1 MYIEDITSHDTGSSS
16 DPRSLGPGKPKAL
29 VVTGE
34 FPYPPDHGGRVDI
47 WRRVQVLAALGFSVE
62 VLATVFRPPES
73 ADLIAVRSV
82 VDDVTLVPRR
92 HNLTGVFSRVPVQV
106 STRSGL
112 RQARLNASYDL
123 AVLETEAVAAV
134 LDNPHL
140 RAKVVALRIQ
150 NDEPRYFQDLTRSE
164 RNWLKKAYYATEA
177 RRYRRFLPAIHAR
190 VDRLWFISA
199 EERDAF
205 AAAVGLPAAAH
216 AFFLPAPLDPNGFRP
231 HPVHGTNVLFVGT
244 LTLPVNVEA
253 LCWYL
258 DHVHPRLQSSPGYHF
273 VIAGNTRGT
282 QVDWLRRR
290 VKKLGDVDLYE
301 NPGTQALDAL
311 YALSS
316 VFVNPAQSGAG
327 VKLKTINAIEAGLPV
342 VCTTVGKQGTGLRT
356 SVDVCVADQAAAFAD
371 AIRRLL
377 SEPATRRSLVAE
389 AQRFL
394 GANCDHKEILRASLR
409 DSRIAARVGGCERSR
424 EQGYENP

>member
-1 MYIEDITSHDTGSSS
+1 MYIDDITFHDIHSAS
-16 DPRSLGPGKPKAL
+16 DSRFLGPGKPKAL

-47 WRRVQVLAALGFSVE
+47 WRRVQVLAGLGFSVE
-62 VLATVFRPPES
+62 LLATVFRPPES
-73 ADLIAVRSV
+73 AELAAVRSV
-82 VDDVTLVPRR
+82 VDDVILVSRR
-92 HNLTGVFSRVPVQV
+92 HNLTGVFSRAPGQV
-106 STRSGL
+106 STRGWL
-112 RQARLNASYDL
+112 RQVRLNASYDL
-123 AVLETEAVAAV
+123 VVLETEAVAAV

-150 NDEPRYFQDLTRSE
+150 NDEPRYFRELARSE

-177 RRYRRFLPAIHAR
+177 RRYRRFLPVIHAR

-199 EERDAF
+199 KERDAF
-205 AAAVGLPAAAH
+205 AAAVGFPAAAN
-216 AFFLPAPLDPNGFRP
+216 AYFLPAPLDCNGFRP
-231 HPVHGTNVLFVGT
+231 HPAGGANVLFVGT
-244 LTLPVNVEA
+244 LSHPVNVEA

-258 DHVHPRLQSSPGYHF
+258 DHVHPRLQLLPGYHF

-290 VKKLGDVDLYE
+290 VKKLGDVDLHE
-301 NPGTQALDAL
+301 NPSAQALEAL

-342 VCTTVGKQGTGLRT
+342 VCTTVGKQGTGLRA
-356 SVDVCVADQAAAFAD
+356 SVDVYVEDQPATFAD

-377 SEPATRRSLVAE
+377 SDPATRRSLVAE

-394 GANCDHKEILRASLR
+394 GTNYDHKEIIRASLK
-409 DSRIAARVGGCERSR
+409 DICIPSWVG
-424 EQGYENP
+424 

>member
-1 MYIEDITSHDTGSSS
+1 MYMDDIASHDIRSSS
-16 DPRSLGPGKPKAL
+16 DPRSPGPGKPKVL

-34 FPYPPDHGGRVDI
+34 FPYPPDHGARVDI
-47 WRRVQVLAALGFSVE
+47 WRRAQVLAGLGFSVDL
-62 VLATVFRPPES
+62 LATVFRQPQPAEV
-73 ADLIAVRSV
+73 ATVRSL
-82 VDDVTLVPRR
+82 VDDVILVPRR
-92 HNLTGVFSRVPVQV
+92 HNLRGVFSRAPGQV
-106 STRSGL
+106 RTRAGL

-123 AVLETEAVAAV
+123 VVLETEAVASV
-134 LDNPHL
+134 LDNPRL
-140 RAKVVALRIQ
+140 RAKVVVLRIQ
-150 NDEPRYFQDLTRSE
+150 NDETHYYQELARSE

-177 RRYRRFLPAIHAR
+177 RRFRRFLPAIHSR

-205 AAAVGLPAAAH
+205 AAAVGLPAATHAH
-216 AFFLPAPLDPNGFRP
+216 FLPAPLDPSGFRP
-231 HPVHGTNVLFVGT
+231 HPTDGANALFVGT
-244 LTLPVNVEA
+244 LSLPVNVEA
-253 LCWYL
+253 LGWYL

-290 VKKLGDVDLYE
+290 VERLGDVDLHE
-301 NPGTQALDAL
+301 DPSAQALDAL
-311 YALSS
+311 YASSS

-342 VCTTVGKQGTGLRT
+342 VCTTVGKQGTGLRA
-356 SVDVCVADQAAAFAD
+356 SVDAYVEDQPAAFAE

-377 SEPATRRSLVAE
+377 SEPATRRSVVAE

-394 GANCDHKEILRASLR
+394 GANYDHKEIIRTSLR
-409 DSRIAARVGGCERSR
+409 NTCLTSCVD
-424 EQGYENP
+424 

>member
-1 MYIEDITSHDTGSSS
+1 MYIEDITFSDIHSSS
-16 DPRSLGPGKPKAL
+16 DSRSREPGKPKAL

-34 FPYPPDHGGRVDI
+34 FPYPPDHGARVDI
-47 WRRVQVLAALGFSVE
+47 WRRVQVLVGLGFAVE
-62 VLATVFRPPES
+62 LLATAFRPPEP
-73 ADLIAVRSV
+73 AELAAVRGV
-82 VDDVTLVPRR
+82 VDDVILVARR

-106 STRSGL
+106 STRGGL
-112 RQARLNASYDL
+112 RQVRLNASYDL
-123 AVLETEAVAAV
+123 VVLETEAVAAV
-134 LDNPHL
+134 LDNPRL

-150 NDEPRYFQDLTRSE
+150 NDEPRYYQDLARSE
-164 RNWLKKAYYATEA
+164 RHWLKKAYYATEA
-177 RRYRRFLPAIHAR
+177 RRFRRFLPAIHAR

-205 AAAVGLPAAAH
+205 AAAVGLPTAAH
-216 AFFLPAPLDPNGFRP
+216 AYFLPAPLDPNGFRP
-231 HPVHGTNVLFVGT
+231 HPAGGANVLFVGT
-244 LTLPVNVEA
+244 LSLPVNVEA

-290 VKKLGDVDLYE
+290 VQRLGDVDLHE
-301 NPGTQALDAL
+301 NPNAQALDAL

-342 VCTTVGKQGTGLRT
+342 VCTTAGKQGTGLRAR
-356 SVDVCVADQAAAFAD
+356 VDVCVEDQPATFAE

-377 SEPATRRSLVAE
+377 GDPATRRSLVAE

-394 GANCDHKEILRASLR
+394 GTNYDHQRIIRASLK
-409 DSRIAARVGGCERSR
+409 DTCITSRVG
-424 EQGYENP
+424 